1 MMDSIK
7 IRLKFFIL
15 GAIAFLS
22 LIFLGWLA
30 FNINHQGFINLTQ
43 VFTDFKKVQK
53 LQSDFIEP
61 LFTLRERNLTLVMS
75 PNEDFKKEADRK
87 LGEDLLKLDT
97 AFQYASKN
105 IRKKWENYKLLLSK
119 TRAYSLEGFDEGSF
133 MNATSTERQ
142 QFYDLI
148 GELKAL
154 QEQRLDDSQNTFI
167 QAKDD
172 TTMSKYYIILG
183 FLLVG
188 ISSFLFDL
196 TVIKKIVDS
205 IEKVQT
211 GLFEFFKYL
220 SNPKKGKI
228 KEFIQLDTKDEL
240 GLMAEGINY
249 QVKFIQNSLKND
261 YKLIEEATNTL
272 HELKEGKFGK
282 RLEENAS
289 SKELNTLKNV
299 MNEMIDNLENK
310 IQEEINNRVS
320 QEKLLIQ
327 QSKLAAMGNML
338 GNIAHQWRQPIS
350 EINAILMEVEA
361 KTRYDKID
369 EEFILKNISMC
380 YRVTEHMSST
390 IGDFQNF
397 FKPSKE
403 KIYFNVHEVCLSA
416 ISVINASLKFH
427 NINLQFKINENSDIY
442 GYPRE
447 FAHAI
452 LNILSNSKDAI
463 VERKIKNP
471 RIILSIKSGKNFV
484 VIRIEDNA
492 GGISHENIDKVFEPY
507 FTTKYATQGTGIGLY
522 MTKMIIENNMD
533 GIVNVENV
541 KEGALFTIKLPIS
554 KLN

>member
-1 MMDSIK
+1 MNSIK

-30 FNINHQGFINLTQ
+30 FNINNQGFINLTQ

-75 PNEDFKKEADRK
+75 PNEDFKKEADKK
-87 LGEDLLKLDT
+87 LNEELIKLDRT
-97 AFQYASKN
+97 FKDAPLN
-105 IRKKWENYKLLLSK
+105 IYKKWENYKLLLST

-133 MNATSTERQ
+133 MNATSTERE

-148 GELKAL
+148 AELKAL
-154 QEQRLDDSQNTFI
+154 QEQRLDDSQTTFI
-167 QAKDD
+167 KAKDN

-211 GLFEFFKYL
+211 GLFDFFKYL
-220 SNPKKGKI
+220 SNPKKGEN
-228 KEFIQLDTKDEL
+228 KEFIKLDSKDEL

-249 QVKFIQNSLKND
+249 QVKLIQIALKND

-272 HELKEGKFGK
+272 HELKEGKFGN
-282 RLEENAS
+282 RLESNAS
-289 SKELNTLKNV
+289 SDELNTLKNV
-299 MNEMIDNLENK
+299 MNEMIDNLEEK
-310 IQEEINNRVS
+310 IKDEINNRLN
-320 QEKLLIQ
+320 QEKLLVQ

-369 EEFILKNISMC
+369 EEFILKNISTC
-380 YRVTEHMSST
+380 YKVTEHMSST

-403 KIYFNVHEVCLSA
+403 KVNFNVHEVCLSA
-416 ISVINASLKFH
+416 IAVINASLKFH
-427 NINLQFKINENSDIY
+427 NINLQFKINENSDIF

-463 VERKIKNP
+463 VERKIKEP
-471 RIILSIKSGKNFV
+471 EITLSIKSGKNFV

-492 GGISHENIDKVFEPY
+492 GGISDENIDKVFEPY
-507 FTTKYATQGTGIGLY
+507 FTTKHATQGTGIGLY

-533 GIVNVENV
+533 GIVSVENAN
-541 KEGALFTIKLPIS
+541 EGALFTIKLPI
-554 KLN
+554 LNTN